1 MIVAEPAV
9 PESHVKPRLIG
20 EIESFLSG
28 LVADMASEPQPA
40 RGPGRPAILPALAL
54 WAGLLVLAALNVA
67 VALFWS
73 SAHTFA

>member
-1 MIVAEPAV
+1 MIVAEPSV

-40 RGPGRPAILPALAL
+40 RGTGPASHSARSGPLGGPAGVCS
-54 WAGLLVLAALNVA
+54 AGI
-67 VALFWS
+67 
-73 SAHTFA
+73 